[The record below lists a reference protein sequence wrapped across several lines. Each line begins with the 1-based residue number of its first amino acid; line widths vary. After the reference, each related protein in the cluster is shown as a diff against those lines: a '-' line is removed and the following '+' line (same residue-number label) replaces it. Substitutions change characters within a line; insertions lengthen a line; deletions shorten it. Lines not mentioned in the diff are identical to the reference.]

1 MAKINNAVR
10 IIKFESEREF
20 YYRIQDDLISYM
32 DDPDSRCYK
41 LKNIQMLDETHAL
54 VYFEEDLNII
64 MVKFFS
70 NGEEVIIQEAPDLV
84 SYYSIQE
91 ISLINELGYIT
102 INDKEYEIEEIK
114 YVVDEYGVRYAEI
127 YLI

>member
-10 IIKFESEREF
+10 VIEFENEEQF
-20 YYRIQDDLISYM
+20 YYKIENDLISYM
-32 DDPDSRCYK
+32 GDPDARCYK
-41 LKNIQMLDETHAL
+41 VKNIQIIDETHAL

-84 SYYSIQE
+84 PYYSIQE
-91 ISLINELGYIT
+91 ISLINDLGYIT
-102 INDKEYEIEEIK
+102 INDMEYEIEEIK
-114 YVVDEYGVRYAEI
+114 YVVSEYGVRYAEI
-127 YLI
+127 YLN